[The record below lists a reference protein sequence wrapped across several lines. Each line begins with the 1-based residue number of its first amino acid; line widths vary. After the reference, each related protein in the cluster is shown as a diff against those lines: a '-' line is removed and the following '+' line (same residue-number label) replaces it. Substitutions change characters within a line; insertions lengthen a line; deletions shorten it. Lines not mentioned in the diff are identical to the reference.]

1 VTTTTRVTT
10 TTAVTATMKTAMT
23 ERWNLRPS
31 FRVRVL
37 GSFAA
42 LLAVALLAGLFL
54 QRAVLIESLE
64 QDIQSALDQEREEL
78 ETLARGRNPLT
89 GEPFNDDVRAIF
101 DTFLSRNVPEEGEV
115 YIAFVDGAP
124 YKTTPASLRLDTVP
138 ELVNRWGSLTAGE
151 GGEIDTEAGPV
162 HYLAVPLRYEGETR
176 GVFVIANF
184 SAAER
189 AEIARATQV
198 EAVVSVLV
206 LLVVT
211 LISWF
216 VAGRLLRPVRDLT
229 QTAEAITESD
239 LTRRIPVEGD
249 DEISRLA
256 ATFNEMLDRLETA
269 FTVQRAFIDDAG
281 HELRTPITIIRGHL
295 DVMSDDPE
303 DRAETM
309 ALVSD
314 ELDRMARIVDDLLLL
329 AKAEQPDFLQKRPVE
344 LADLTTEILVK
355 SRALGDRSWQLDACA
370 EGTLHLDPQ
379 RVTQAVLNLARNSV
393 EHTTEGA
400 EIGIG
405 SEWSDD
411 GARLWVRDTGIGVND
426 TEKERIFE
434 RFARGRFG
442 RRSEGAGLGLA
453 IVTTIAA
460 AHGGRVDLDSA
471 PGDGA
476 TFFIILPGLPATTQ
490 PISRRTATD
499 DSDTLEMEPPERVP
513 SWPES

>member
-1 VTTTTRVTT
+1 MTTMTTTTIKTT
-10 TTAVTATMKTAMT
+10 MMTTMT
-23 ERWNLRPS
+23 ERWSLRPS

-54 QRAVLIESLE
+54 QRAVLLEGLE
-64 QDIQSALDQEREEL
+64 QDIQSALEQEREEL
-78 ETLARGRNPLT
+78 ETLAGGRNPLT
-89 GEPFNDDVRAIF
+89 GEPFDDDVRAIF

-124 YKTTPASLRLDTVP
+124 YKPTSAPLRLDTVP
-138 ELVNRWGSLTAGE
+138 ELVNRWGSLTEGE
-151 GGEIDTEAGPV
+151 GGKIETETGPV
-162 HYLAVPLRYEGETR
+162 HYLAVPLQFEGETR

-184 SAAER
+184 SAGER
-189 AEIARATQV
+189 AEIARAVRV

-216 VAGRLLRPVRDLT
+216 AAGRLLRPVRNLT
-229 QTAEAITESD
+229 ETAEAISESD

-269 FTVQRAFIDDAG
+269 FTAQRTFIDDAG

-295 DVMSDDPE
+295 DVMSDDPQ

-314 ELDRMARIVDDLLLL
+314 ELDRMARIVNDLLLL
-329 AKAEQPDFLQKRPVE
+329 AKAEQPDFLNVQTVE

-355 SRALGDRSWQLDACA
+355 ARALGDRSWQVDACA
-370 EGTLHLDPQ
+370 EGVFRADPQ

-393 EHTTEGA
+393 EHTSNGA

-405 SEWSDD
+405 SEWVD
-411 GARLWVRDTGIGVND
+411 GGVRIWVRDTGIGVDD

-453 IVTTIAA
+453 IVTTIAE
-460 AHGGRVDLDSA
+460 AHGGRLVLDSA
-471 PGDGA
+471 AGDGA
-476 TFFIILPGLPATTQ
+476 TFSIIFPGLPAVTQ
-490 PISRRTATD
+490 PISRPSAAD
-499 DSDTLEMEPPERVP
+499 DSDTLEMETPERVP
-513 SWPES
+513 